1 MLLPRQEHSPH
12 AALDPVAPGDHA
24 STHVLCGTEVRG
36 VYAGS
41 SHGHEPRNTGLPAPA
56 RSRARQ
62 GTVHPQCL
70 QGQRGP
76 ARTPHRG
83 PGTVRE
89 SALLFSA
96 AKLVVLPQPQKSVSS
111 EAPASWHSLPG
122 PVPAAGSVCPPSD
135 PSACLWTRRIRGLRH
150 GHCLAGLSCTDR
162 LQPGRC
168 WSPGGG
174 LTLGS
179 LALAPPAPTS
189 SLTGVCSTPHFLPPS
204 SAAPVTMRR
213 SGAPRIHPLPGLSGA
228 GLPSPSLSFPRRAHW
243 SSRPGLHASGQGVTS
258 MRQEQLGSQGT
269 ARTQLQEGKPR
280 RAQRSCA
287 LLRSQGW
294 SSGRAWA
301 VPQPVSPTGAPL
313 GPADVGTGGDNA

>member
-1 MLLPRQEHSPH
+1 MPSGAAQPRPH
-12 AALDPVAPGDHA
+12 
-24 STHVLCGTEVRG
+24 
-36 VYAGS
+36 
-41 SHGHEPRNTGLPAPA
+41 PAP
-56 RSRARQ
+56 RPGNREGISSVVLSRRVSGAP
-62 GTVHPQCL
+62 TAPEICVI
-70 QGQRGP
+70 
-76 ARTPHRG
+76 RG
-83 PGTVRE
+83 PG
-89 SALLFSA
+89 
-96 AKLVVLPQPQKSVSS
+96 LVAQP
-111 EAPASWHSLPG
+111 PRPCPG
-122 PVPAAGSVCPPSD
+122 CGLSTPPCD
-135 PSACLWTRRIRGLRH
+135 PSACLWTRRARGLRH

-280 RAQRSCA
+280 RAQRGCA

>member
-1 MLLPRQEHSPH
+1 MAQPPRPC
-12 AALDPVAPGDHA
+12 PGCGL
-24 STHVLCGTEVRG
+24 ST
-36 VYAGS
+36 
-41 SHGHEPRNTGLPAPA
+41 
-56 RSRARQ
+56 
-62 GTVHPQCL
+62 
-70 QGQRGP
+70 
-76 ARTPHRG
+76 
-83 PGTVRE
+83 
-89 SALLFSA
+89 
-96 AKLVVLPQPQKSVSS
+96 
-111 EAPASWHSLPG
+111 
-122 PVPAAGSVCPPSD
+122 PPCD
-135 PSACLWTRRIRGLRH
+135 PSACLWTRRARGLRH

-213 SGAPRIHPLPGLSGA
+213 SGAPCIHPLPGLSGA

-280 RAQRSCA
+280 RAQRGCA